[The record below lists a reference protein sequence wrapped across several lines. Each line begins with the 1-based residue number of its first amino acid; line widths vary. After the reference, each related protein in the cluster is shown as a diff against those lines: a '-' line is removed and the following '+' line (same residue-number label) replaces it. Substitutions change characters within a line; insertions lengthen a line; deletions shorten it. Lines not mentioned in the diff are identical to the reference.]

1 MIWRAAAA
9 ASFVTSPVSSRF
21 FTPFL
26 GRERTVASVAHDIGV
41 SIGAVTY
48 RVRQMIDL
56 GLIVCTKIQTRAG
69 RPIRHYRSVADAVF
83 APLELTS
90 LDSVRHL
97 FSSGRSDTQDALD
110 ASIETAWLQIGRDHD
125 WGTHL
130 YRPELTLQSTETSYP
145 RAWQPPRR
153 SGTPSSAPT
162 PRPCGTSTPRSAL
175 PTATPNSSSENWPSS
190 SRRTQRHH
198 QIRGHVAISFTSH

>member
-1 MIWRAAAA
+1 MA
-9 ASFVTSPVSSRF
+9 T
-21 FTPFL
+21 
-26 GRERTVASVAHDIGV
+26 
-41 SIGAVTY
+41 
-48 RVRQMIDL
+48 VRQMIDL

-130 YRPELTLQSTETSYP
+130 YRPEPDAPVNRDFVPASLATSKAFWDAVLSPNAPAVWDQYAEIRLTHRHAKLFQRELAELVKTY
-145 RAWQPPRR
+145 A
-153 SGTPSSAPT
+153 A
-162 PRPCGTSTPRSAL
+162 
-175 PTATPNSSSENWPSS
+175 SSSDPQ
-190 SRRTQRHH
+190 SRRYLVHLALAPQR
-198 QIRGHVAISFTSH
+198 